1 MHACRYFVT
10 FDFAVE
16 LRATCHHGPIN
27 AVVFPTNCS
36 DLFVTCSVNDIRV
49 RTTDD
54 TQAVDKQDSLAG
66 RESGASLTGRQPP
79 AWPRFCGV
87 T

>member
-1 MHACRYFVT
+1 MT

-54 TQAVDKQDSLAG
+54 TQGIDKPASQQAWQR
-66 RESGASLTGRQPP
+66 RESGASLTGRQPQVP
-79 AWPRFCGV
+79 AWPRSV
-87 T
+87 A